1 MITFGIHW
9 ANYENINYFYLLIP
23 VLFVLIYRAIKNRW
37 QRQSIVAYHHIES
50 MIKNYSILKKI
61 IKTFL
66 VFCGTFFVFIAL
78 LQPQW
83 GKQEQ
88 MVAQEGRDLIVA
100 IDISRSM
107 LAQDVKPNRLNF
119 AKQKIKKL
127 LYNLSCERVGLVVF
141 SGSTIIQCPLTTD
154 YAAFFLF
161 LDQLDV
167 DTISQGTTAIDQ
179 AIKTSLQVFESIPTR
194 KTKLLIAFTD
204 GEDFS
209 TDLQG
214 IKSRVIQDGLSI
226 FTVGVGTAH
235 GAPVP
240 ILDEHAKQIG
250 WEKDENGRVIMSQ
263 LNENLLA
270 EIALQSGGKYI
281 HALPGDD
288 DIQLL
293 INSINKFEKDK
304 LEDKTFQALQ
314 EQYPYFIV
322 ISFICFALEWLL

>member
-1 MITFGIHW
+1 MMKFGINW
-9 ANYENINYFYLLIP
+9 ASFDSFYCLYFLMPI
-23 VLFVLIYRAIKNRW
+23 LFLLIYRGMKNRW
-37 QRQSIVAYHHIES
+37 QRRTIVADRYINLMMSHYSIV
-50 MIKNYSILKKI
+50 KKI
-61 IKTFL
+61 IKSVLIFIGTTFL
-66 VFCGTFFVFIAL
+66 LAAL
-78 LQPQW
+78 LRPQW

-88 MVAQEGRDLIVA
+88 MVAQEGRDVIIAV
-100 IDISRSM
+100 DISRSM
-107 LAQDVKPNRLNF
+107 LAQDVKPNRLHF

-127 LYNLSCERVGLVVF
+127 LYNLSCERVGLIVF

-154 YAAFFLF
+154 YGAFFLF

-214 IKSRVIQDGLSI
+214 VKDKVIQDGLSI

-250 WEKDENGRVIMSQ
+250 WEKDEKGRVVMSC
-263 LNENLLA
+263 LNEHLLA
-270 EIALQSGGKYI
+270 QVALQSGGKYI
-281 HALPGDD
+281 HAVPGDE
-288 DIQLL
+288 DIFLL
-293 INSINKFEKDK
+293 MNSINKFEKDK
-304 LEDKTFQALQ
+304 LEDKTFAALQ
-314 EQYPYFIV
+314 EQYPYFMIV
-322 ISFICFALEWLL
+322 SFLCFALEFIL